1 MLQKL
6 LQSAVTLRIIYEN
19 MIVDSQLQIVSVVT
33 ITLLYFEIHPSC
45 SVAYAPVYT
54 RHRLKLAHSS
64 VSWKI
69 SHESFFFFFYL
80 VFLEKVVF

>member
-1 MLQKL
+1 
-6 LQSAVTLRIIYEN
+6 

-64 VSWKI
+64 VSWEI
-69 SHESFFFFFYL
+69 SHESFFFFL
-80 VFLEKVVF
+80 SRFLRKSRILKEKRIERGV